1 MANLEAKHIVGSII
15 RADQKDPA
23 ETTGMTSAF
32 RLPPR
37 TQ

>member
-1 MANLEAKHIVGSII
+1 MANLEAKHTVGGII

>member
-1 MANLEAKHIVGSII
+1 MANLEAKHTVGGIV
-15 RADQKDPA
+15 RADQKDTA
-23 ETTGMTSAF
+23 ETTGITSAF